1 MIYIQ
6 CLPILRKGM
15 VVNMNMYEAIFSRK
29 SIRHYKNETIEWEVL
44 SDILRFADELPK
56 LIDDIAIEF
65 KLVCNIEKKQGFH
78 GPFTVKAPY
87 YICISSE
94 KKGDYL
100 INAGYMMEQI
110 SLYITSKGLGTC
122 FLGGTTPGKGL
133 KGTMR
138 YDYVISLAF
147 GKPSETLYRDSH
159 EAKRLDEKELVVY
172 KEDVDSDIRQMITA
186 ARLAPSS
193 LNNQPWRFVV
203 YKNRIHIF
211 TRKNLA
217 LYKVMDSSN
226 KIDIG
231 VMLANLLIAA
241 EELWI
246 DVSISKLD
254 SLKIKD
260 FKSNQYVL
268 TLVIG

>member
-1 MIYIQ
+1 MII
-6 CLPILRKGM
+6 
-15 VVNMNMYEAIFSRK
+15 NMNMYEAIFSRK
-29 SIRHYKNETIEWEVL
+29 SIRHYKNEAIEWEVL
-44 SDILRFADELPK
+44 SDILQFADELPK
-56 LIDDIAIEF
+56 LVDDIAIEF
-65 KLVCNIEKKQGFH
+65 KLVSNIEKKQGFH

-94 KKGDYL
+94 KKDDYL

-122 FLGGTTPGKGL
+122 FLGGAAPGKSL
-133 KGTMR
+133 KDTMR
-138 YDYVISLAF
+138 YDYLISLAF
-147 GKPSETLYRDSH
+147 GKPSGDLYRDSH
-159 EAKRLDEKELVVY
+159 NAKRLDEDDLVVY
-172 KEDVDSDIRQMITA
+172 KEDVDSDVRQMITA

-203 YKNRIHIF
+203 YKNRIHVF
-211 TRKNLA
+211 TRKNVA

-246 DVSISKLD
+246 DVSISKLE
-254 SLKIKD
+254 SLKSKD
-260 FKSNQYVL
+260 FKNNQYVL
-268 TLVIG
+268 TIVIG